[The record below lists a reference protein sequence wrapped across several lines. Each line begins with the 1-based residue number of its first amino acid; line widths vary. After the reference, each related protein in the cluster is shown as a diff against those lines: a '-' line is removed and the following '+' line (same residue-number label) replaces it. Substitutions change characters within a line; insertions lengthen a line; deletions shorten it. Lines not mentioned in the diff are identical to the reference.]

1 MVGSVRVVLVGL
13 AGAAGALCRYGIGAT
28 VGERSFP
35 WATMAINV
43 VGSFLLGLV
52 ITVAAARHWSPEV
65 STPVTI
71 GFLGAFT
78 TFSTFA
84 WEGVTLGRA
93 DRLPAATG
101 YVVLSVVLGLVSAVV
116 GLRVGQ
122 SFER

>member
-1 MVGSVRVVLVGL
+1 MGL
-13 AGAAGALCRYGIGAT
+13 AGAAGALCRYGIGVM

-35 WATMAINV
+35 WSTLAINV
-43 VGSFLLGLV
+43 AGSFALGVVL
-52 ITVAAARHWSPEV
+52 TVAAARHWSPEV
-65 STPVTI
+65 STPVTV

-93 DRLPAATG
+93 ERLAAAAG
-101 YVVLSVVLGLVSAVV
+101 YAVLSVVLGLVAAVA

-122 SFER
+122 SLPG